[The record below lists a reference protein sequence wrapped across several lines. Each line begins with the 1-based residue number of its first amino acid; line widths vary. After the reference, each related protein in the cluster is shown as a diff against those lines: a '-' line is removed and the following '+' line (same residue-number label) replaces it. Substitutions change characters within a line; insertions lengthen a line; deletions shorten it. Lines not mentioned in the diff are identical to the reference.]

1 MTQLNIDASAQTD
14 VNAIANYSHQNF
26 TTSRYAAKVVLK
38 HVGLQIMLESAQV
51 PDRQLVVPLIRDR
64 LIDLYQ
70 VR

>member
-14 VNAIANYSHQNF
+14 VNAITNLLNQ
-26 TTSRYAAKVVLK
+26 TLQPQGIAAKVVLK

>member
-14 VNAIANYSHQNF
+14 VNAIANLLNQ
-26 TTSRYAAKVVLK
+26 TLQPQGIAAKVVLK
-38 HVGLQIMLESAQV
+38 HVSLQIMLESAQV

>member
-14 VNAIANYSHQNF
+14 VNAIANLLNQ
-26 TTSRYAAKVVLK
+26 TLQPQGIAAKVVLK